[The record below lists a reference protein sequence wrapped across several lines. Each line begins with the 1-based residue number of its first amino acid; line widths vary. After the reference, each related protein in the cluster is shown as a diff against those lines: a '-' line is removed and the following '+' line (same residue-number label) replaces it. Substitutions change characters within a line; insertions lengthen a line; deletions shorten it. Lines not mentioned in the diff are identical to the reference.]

1 MRLFRLNNRRLDGKR
16 ARKSTSSGTHITA
29 QWFSRREQFRTPCKK
44 VIKKGKPWFELSR
57 RLLRVVRSTG
67 IALIANLLHSLM
79 KTRNITTTRGQTM
92 TILRIVRKARKISH
106 HIQATMNH
114 FFHYMECFAAKL
126 SELKKKPILPS
137 GFAKK
142 LLSSRF
148 IIHKTFSSLKTQA
161 HFDGS
166 LFTGIPGKVI
176 IIPPVLVSGFQTN
189 FSS

>member
-1 MRLFRLNNRRLDGKR
+1 MIW
-16 ARKSTSSGTHITA
+16 T
-29 QWFSRREQFRTPCKK
+29 
-44 VIKKGKPWFELSR
+44 IK
-57 RLLRVVRSTG
+57 RVVAGCAVNWNCSHCQSTPQSDE
-67 IALIANLLHSLM
+67 NQ
-79 KTRNITTTRGQTM
+79 KRNNHKGQT
-92 TILRIVRKARKISH
+92 TPIFRIVRKATKISH

-126 SELKKKPILPS
+126 SELQKNPILPS

-142 LLSSRF
+142 LSELLRSRF

-161 HFDGS
+161 HLDGS

>member
-1 MRLFRLNNRRLDGKR
+1 M
-16 ARKSTSSGTHITA
+16 
-29 QWFSRREQFRTPCKK
+29 
-44 VIKKGKPWFELSR
+44 
-57 RLLRVVRSTG
+57 RVVRSTG
-67 IALIANLLHSLM
+67 IALTANQLHSLM
-79 KTRNITTTRGQTM
+79 KTRNVTTTKGQTM
-92 TILRIVRKARKISH
+92 TIFRIVRKAREISH

-126 SELKKKPILPS
+126 SELKKKKRILPS

-161 HFDGS
+161 HLDGS